1 MKFFTDFYRVFGIPI
16 LWLAHF
22 TKHVLYL
29 LSHNSEIAVQK
40 TCLDIISHNANFV
53 KCFSDFISNKFR
65 QQNSNFKVS
74 LSEPQREIVRSAISG
89 IASQS
94 SRLARIRCAR
104 RF

>member
-1 MKFFTDFYRVFGIPI
+1 MKFLPNFEGFRHTPFYAPI
-16 LWLAHF
+16 FL
-22 TKHVLYL
+22 TKDVLYL

-40 TCLDIISHNANFV
+40 TCLNIISHNANFV

-74 LSEPQREIVRSAISG
+74 LSEPQREIVRSVISG